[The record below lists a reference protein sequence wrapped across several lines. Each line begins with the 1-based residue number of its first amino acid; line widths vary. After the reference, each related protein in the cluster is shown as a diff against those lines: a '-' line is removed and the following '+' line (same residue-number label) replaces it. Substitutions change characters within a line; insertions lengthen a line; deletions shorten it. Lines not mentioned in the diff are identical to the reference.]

1 MPALEAVDAMQDDE
15 AARAAAAGDAGKRA
29 YVRGMFGAIAPRYD
43 LLNRVLSWRLDRRW
57 RRRAIAALDVPRAPR
72 GRYLDVCAGTLDI
85 AASIARAPGFFGSV
99 IGADFAEPMLNAGR
113 GKVRGTAAMPVAAD
127 ALALPLAEGTCAG
140 AIVGFGIR
148 NVVSLDAALAEVR
161 RVLEPRARFV
171 ILEFSTP
178 ANPLFRAAYNAY
190 TRGLLPRVG
199 ALLSGHG
206 SAYSYLPYSIEQFP
220 GPEALAVRM
229 RDAGYRNV
237 RWEPL
242 MFGAVAIHVGEK

>member
-15 AARAAAAGDAGKRA
+15 AARAAAAGHADKRA

-43 LLNRVLSWRLDRRW
+43 FLNRLLSWRLDRRW
-57 RRRAIAALDVPRAPR
+57 RRRAIASLNVGRSPS
-72 GRYLDVCAGTLDI
+72 GRYLDLCAGTLDI
-85 AASIARAPGFFGSV
+85 AASLARSRGFSGSV
-99 IGADFAEPMLNAGR
+99 IGADFAEPMLRAGLD
-113 GKVRGTAAMPVAAD
+113 KVRGTSAMPLAAD
-127 ALALPLAEGTCAG
+127 ALALPLADRSCAG

-148 NVVSLDAALAEVR
+148 NVVSLDAALVEVL
-161 RVLEPRARFV
+161 RVLEPGARFV

-178 ANPLFRAAYNAY
+178 RQRLFRAAYNAY
-190 TRGLLPRVG
+190 TRGVLPRVG
-199 ALLSGHG
+199 ALISGHR

-220 GPEALAVRM
+220 GADALAARM

-237 RWEPL
+237 SWEPL